1 MPIIAS
7 RAAASAR
14 GYGLTSSSLDV
25 VKTNLVLH
33 LNAANSASYP
43 GSGNTW
49 YDLSGSGLN
58 ASGGSAISGQALSQ
72 NQPYYTAS
80 SGILNTDTHS
90 IFFSIQINNS
100 VDAWDKIF
108 GFPSGSDRSPGVWR
122 YPNQRL
128 IHWRYDP
135 NNSGCD
141 FGKDSSNTQFDTNT
155 WYYVGV
161 TKNGGTAKTY
171 VNGVNTTTQSVSN
184 PKSSGN
190 AVVELYPYFNGSAL
204 SKMRHVHVYNR
215 VISDA
220 EVLNNY
226 NAIKG
231 QLV

>member
-1 MPIIAS
+1 MPIIAA
-7 RAAASAR
+7 RGAASAI
-14 GYGLTSSSLDV
+14 GYGFTGSTLDV

-33 LNAANSASYP
+33 LNAANPASYP

-49 YDLSGSGLN
+49 YDLSPSGLH
-58 ASGGSAISGQALSQ
+58 ASGSSAITGQALNS

-90 IFFSIQINNS
+90 IFFSIQINNVS
-100 VDAWDKIF
+100 GNWDKIF
-108 GFPSGSDRSPGVWR
+108 GFPSNTDRSPGVWR
-122 YPNQRL
+122 WPSERY

-135 NNSGCD
+135 GNTGTD
-141 FGKDSSNTQFDTNT
+141 FGKDSAGNHFDINT

-161 TKNGGTAKTY
+161 TKNGAATATY
-171 VNGVNTTTQSVSN
+171 VNGVRTTNQSVAN
-184 PKSSGN
+184 PKTGGN
-190 AVVELYPYFNGSAL
+190 AVVELYPYFSSGQ
-204 SKMRHVHVYNR
+204 SKMRHVHIYNR
-215 VISDA
+215 VVTDA